1 MFRRFESLFAA
12 LGLLAAFGGG
22 YYFAD
27 LTGMRLFNTW
37 SVLAVAAAALTF
49 LGISIGIH
57 GHKPHTRISV
67 FVGFLLAGG
76 VALYVHLNYPAAQN
90 SYLPEAVLLLLTLIS
105 AEMRVALKEPD
116 MRKPEHF
123 GAAARQGARR
133 RAKSR

>member
-1 MFRRFESLFAA
+1 MFRRLESLFAA

-27 LTGMRLFNTW
+27 LARMPLVNIW

-57 GHKPHTRISV
+57 GHKPHTRIPV
-67 FVGFLLAGG
+67 FAGFLLALG
-76 VALYVHLNYPAAQN
+76 VALYVRSKYPAAQYA
-90 SYLPEAVLLLLTLIS
+90 YLPEAGLLLLTLIC
-105 AEMRVALKEPD
+105 AELRVALKEAD
-116 MRKPEHF
+116 TRKPEHF
-123 GAAARQGARR
+123 GAAARQGARK